1 MTPERIP
8 CVIAVDASDSP
19 EAACELLNVL
29 EADFSSCTDEKTK
42 IAIHT
47 IYCANGENP
56 EEIVRRLA
64 ALADAWKEAGVRF
77 SEIRVDAI
85 RREDWAES
93 WKIHFK
99 PMIVSPRLAVRPPW
113 EEIEA
118 APGRR
123 TIVLNP
129 GMSFGTGQHATTR
142 FCLAAIDDFSA
153 SRPERLS
160 FLDAGCGSGILAIA
174 ACKLGCG
181 PVRAFDIDPDAIPI
195 ARENAREN
203 GVPDADLELAVSSLL
218 DYPADMRFDFAAA
231 NILSG
236 ALIQG
241 ADRLLSLVKPG
252 GRLILAGILSSE
264 YPVVRACFEKRG
276 CKELSSAT
284 EQEWTGG
291 VFQTP
296 A

>member
-1 MTPERIP
+1 MIPERIP
-8 CVIAVDASDSP
+8 CVVAVDASDSP
-19 EAACELLNVL
+19 ETACELLNLL
-29 EADFSSCTDEKTK
+29 EMDFSSCRDEKTK
-42 IAIHT
+42 VSTHT
-47 IYCANGENP
+47 IYCSNGEDPN
-56 EEIVRRLA
+56 ETARRLA
-64 ALADAWKEAGVRF
+64 DLAKQWADAGVRF
-77 SEIRVDAI
+77 SEIRI
-85 RREDWAES
+85 EEILRENWAES
-93 WKIHFK
+93 WKAHFK
-99 PMIVSPRLAVRPPW
+99 PMIVSPHLAVRPPW
-113 EEIEA
+113 EEIEP

-142 FCLAAIDDFSA
+142 FCLAAIDDFVS
-153 SRPERLS
+153 SRAERAS

-203 GVPDADLELAVSSLL
+203 GIPDSDLELRTSSLL
-218 DYPADMRFDFAAA
+218 DYPNADRFDFAAA

-252 GRLILAGILSSE
+252 GVLILAGILASE
-264 YPVVRACFEKRG
+264 YPVVESCFEKCG
-276 CKELSSAT
+276 CKELSSAS
-284 EQEWTGG
+284 EQEWKGG